1 MVQVSVFRDCEYL
14 VRVER
19 EKRVENVIYLVLKL
33 GIQINLVRKLVWH
46 ILSSRVSS
54 SASSQTL
61 TLVSIVLRIAE
72 AGFRNGGWERPHT
85 RLVRGPGRELTRLS
99 QPQSDDWTLLR
110 ISWCLQQTVCVS
122 LLWLQSSLDPDQYS
136 WSCNFMCS
144 WSVKEKC
151 HFTIKYNFIV
161 KWTCPK
167 RTLLPLLT
175 VKCWNLEEYHLVSY
189 QVQKIEYWR
198 QQPTSSSVLVQLIL
212 PGPALMS
219 FLPLWPISLL
229 G

>member
-1 MVQVSVFRDCEYL
+1 MEAERGHTRGWWEAQAGNSQGSVSL
-14 VRVER
+14 
-19 EKRVENVIYLVLKL
+19 
-33 GIQINLVRKLVWH
+33 
-46 ILSSRVSS
+46 
-54 SASSQTL
+54 SQT
-61 TLVSIVLRIAE
+61 TGHYYAS
-72 AGFRNGGWERPHT
+72 
-85 RLVRGPGRELTRLS
+85 PGVFNKLS
-99 QPQSDDWTLLR
+99 A
-110 ISWCLQQTVCVS
+110 
-122 LLWLQSSLDPDQYS
+122 LWLQSLDPDQYS

-198 QQPTSSSVLVQLIL
+198 QQPTSSSVQLIL
-212 PGPALMS
+212 PGPARCH
-219 FLPLWPISLL
+219 FYRFDQFHCWDNIRIIFKIGELWTIVSRISSLALL
-229 G
+229 AAAAISW